1 MSDHIDKL
9 LQLKELYEKGII
21 TQEEME
27 KARILDDSAEPARM
41 PGTKPE
47 TGPDNYELFVN
58 EQPMVITLCQKV
70 RSSLSA

>member
-1 MSDHIDKL
+1 
-9 LQLKELYEKGII
+9 
-21 TQEEME
+21 ME